1 MALFKNFAI
10 GVDTYGDA
18 HKLIVK
24 HNLWGYVFVPGII
37 NLILF
42 GLVFLLGYY
51 TGNIAVHWAFDL
63 LGISGEPTGFF
74 KFMVASLHFI
84 IKILVYFVLFILY
97 ISTYKYVVLMIMSPL
112 LAVLSEKTD
121 ELTTHVKYKFSFLQL
136 LKDIRRGWTI
146 VLRNMVIEFGFV
158 IIFFFISFI
167 PFVGLICP
175 VILFI
180 ISMYYYGFSMIDY
193 SNERYKLSISSSVK
207 FVRNN
212 KGFAI
217 ANGLI
222 FYLILMIP
230 LLGLL
235 VAPSYAVVAATI
247 GVQKVKQ
254 KELNSLIKK

>member
-24 HNLWGYVFVPGII
+24 HNLWGYVFIPGII

-42 GLVFLLGYY
+42 VLIFLVGYY
-51 TGNIAVHWAFDL
+51 TGNYAVQWVFDL
-63 LGISGEPTGFF
+63 LGISGEATGFF
-74 KFMVASLHFI
+74 KFLVASLHFI
-84 IKILVYFVLFILY
+84 VKILVYFLLFMLY
-97 ISTYKYVVLMIMSPL
+97 ISNYKYIVLMIMSPL

-121 ELTTHVKYKFSFLQL
+121 ELITDKKYKLSFVQL
-136 LKDIRRGWTI
+136 LKDIKRGWTI
-146 VLRNMVIEFGFV
+146 VLRNMLIEFGFI
-158 IIFFFISFI
+158 IIFFFLGFI
-167 PFVGLICP
+167 PLVGLICP
-175 VILFI
+175 IITFI
-180 ISMYYYGFSMIDY
+180 ISMYFFGFSMIDY
-193 SNERYKLSISSSVK
+193 TNERYRLAISQSVK
-207 FVRNN
+207 FVQNN

-235 VAPSYAVVAATI
+235 IAPSYAVIAATI
-247 GVQKVKQ
+247 GVQQVKQ
-254 KELNSLIKK
+254 KEMNSLTKK